1 MFPDS
6 VVTRTGQF
14 WKLALA
20 FILLLVGSF
29 VPLFESA
36 GMSWTVGTI
45 LAVVGYA
52 FGCLY
57 IRCPHCGNRWFWSA
71 ARDGALYKPLMTA
84 PACTGCHGDHLIRKN
99 DDPAAKTY
107 VSNIPALCAECH
119 GEGGKAEEEFRF
131 WFMME
136 FGLVGG

>member
-20 FILLLVGSF
+20 IILLLVGSF
-29 VPLFESA
+29 VPLFEGA

-52 FGCLY
+52 YGCLF
-57 IRCPHCGNRWFWSA
+57 IRCPQCGNRWFWSA
-71 ARDGALYKPLMTA
+71 ALDGALYKPLMTA
-84 PACTGCHGDHLIRKN
+84 PVCTSCK
-99 DDPAAKTY
+99 K
-107 VSNIPALCAECH
+107 
-119 GEGGKAEEEFRF
+119 
-131 WFMME
+131 E
-136 FGLVGG
+136 FGTAG

>member
-20 FILLLVGSF
+20 IVLLLVGSF

-52 FGCLY
+52 YGCLF
-57 IRCPHCGNRWFWSA
+57 IRCPQCGNRWFWSA
-71 ARDGALYKPLMTA
+71 ALDGALYKPLMTA
-84 PACTGCHGDHLIRKN
+84 AVCTSCK
-99 DDPAAKTY
+99 K
-107 VSNIPALCAECH
+107 
-119 GEGGKAEEEFRF
+119 
-131 WFMME
+131 E
-136 FGLVGG
+136 FGAAG